1 VSTEQEEREKYTR
14 IWAHDDYRKNSPGE
28 RLVTY
33 FLKQVKWAPGDSLI
47 DIGCGTGRA
56 GLALSK
62 AGLLV
67 TLFDITRSAV
77 DPAASRL
84 PFVQGCLWEGVPTI
98 PRDWVYC
105 CDVLEHI
112 PTEHVDAS
120 LDAIRDVAKRGA
132 FLQIAL
138 MPDAWHGETLHLT
151 VETQDWWVKKLL
163 DRWGEV
169 ETMNPE
175 KCRFVA
181 IVKP

>member
-1 VSTEQEEREKYTR
+1 MSTEQEEREKYVR
-14 IWAHDDYRKNSPGE
+14 IWAHDDYRANSPGE
-28 RLVTY
+28 RLVPY
-33 FLKQVKWAPGDSLI
+33 FLKSVRWAPGDSII

-84 PFVQGCLWEGVPTI
+84 PFMEGCLWEVPI
-98 PRDWVYC
+98 FPRDWGYC

-112 PTEHVDAS
+112 PTEYIDTS
-120 LDAIRDVAKRGA
+120 LDAIKEATKRGA

-138 MPDAWHGETLHLT
+138 FPDEWHGENLHLT
-151 VETQDWWVKKLL
+151 VEDQDWWVKKLL
-163 DRWGEV
+163 DRWGTV
-169 ETMNPE
+169 ETTNPE
-175 KCRFVA
+175 KRRFVA
-181 IVKP
+181 IVRP